1 MATNDLLIRLIA
13 KDQAS
18 AQINQVERSLDGLK
32 SAFAT
37 LGIGLG
43 LSALGKATYDLTVI
57 GAQADTIRQSFDAL
71 SASTG
76 TAGDEIVA
84 AMRKASNGAVSEID
98 LMITANRAM
107 LAGGK
112 DLAENLPQ
120 LFEIAR
126 AAALST
132 GNDIDYVFSTLI
144 RGIVKASPLL
154 IDNADIY
161 IQVGA
166 AVEQYA
172 ASVGKTTDALSAA
185 ERQQAVLNAVL
196 SEGGEFIRRTGLD
209 SKTAAEDVQSL
220 SAAWRDVKVAIGE
233 ALVEAGA
240 ADFLGNM
247 ASGIQDVTAYM
258 DDLQPRW
265 RELREEY
272 IKLASGA
279 EFDPWKPF
287 SDDFLESL
295 AQAREQSDLNAMFGG
310 IEGKKIAVM
319 QLEQQLLALTASVE
333 LLRAQAAGPLF
344 PQDAGF
350 ADLSGEALA
359 LARSMTEVSAQS
371 PVVVEVIDYG
381 IDAVRS
387 RLDGLLKSMVGV
399 ATNAELLALRTMAAM
414 ELDTMARGNP
424 LEAAWDME
432 RVLLGI
438 RDIATARRAGMDD
451 EVETVRGGLREIDD
465 LYGDARSRIESVM
478 QSGLRVTEQ
487 DRWLTDAGLYQDAPL
502 EAARRLADIANLGL
516 QSPWASFFEIPQDI
530 LDRGQDAVRAWAS
543 GLQADVEALARPDL
557 IDWDAFVREYQEQ
570 LDREAARG
578 LTMDIAMV
586 KLAEAGLLQGDEEE
600 NKRKVA
606 KALGLDT
613 APEID
618 VSVNIAGVT
627 GATDIAAALEKAIP
641 PAARTVP
648 VTIDWQETV
657 SALTVT
663 PPVVEDVTLTPVAT
677 IDWQAVT
684 TGPLVTLPTVDDMA
698 LTPNL
703 YLDWQIIM
711 AQTPGV
717 MVGSIREGIERLL
730 SQDNPANAFL
740 TALSTGVQADVKHYD
755 AIGQR
760 MGVTIG
766 QATRKAVVDSIGN
779 IRADIAG
786 LVAPEVAQILSLQNQ
801 GALQ

>member
-84 AMRKASNGAVSEID
+84 AMRKASKGAVSEID

-196 SEGGEFIRRTGLD
+196 SEGGDFIRRTGLD

-220 SAAWRDVKVAIGE
+220 SAAWRDVKTELGEILVAM
-233 ALVEAGA
+233 GA
-240 ADFLGNM
+240 AKAL
-247 ASGIQDVTAYM
+247 
-258 DDLQPRW
+258 
-265 RELREEY
+265 
-272 IKLASGA
+272 
-279 EFDPWKPF
+279 
-287 SDDFLESL
+287 
-295 AQAREQSDLNAMFGG
+295 GG
-310 IEGKKIAVM
+310 IAGVLRGAAGLDEET
-319 QLEQQLLALTASVE
+319 QRLERMKDSIHE
-333 LLRAQAAGPLF
+333 LLRPIRDAKAYDLLPTGFIEREAGLNLNEQELSSYIQELRILIATNEELRQLYPIDATISVDIDVPPPPGEMGEWQLKLWQIEQAA
-344 PQDAGF
+344 
-350 ADLSGEALA
+350 
-359 LARSMTEVSAQS
+359 REVSAQS

-487 DRWLTDAGLYQDAPL
+487 IG
-502 EAARRLADIANLGL
+502 
-516 QSPWASFFEIPQDI
+516 
-530 LDRGQDAVRAWAS
+530 RAH
-543 GLQADVEALARPDL
+543 V
-557 IDWDAFVREYQEQ
+557 
-570 LDREAARG
+570 
-578 LTMDIAMV
+578 
-586 KLAEAGLLQGDEEE
+586 
-600 NKRKVA
+600 
-606 KALGLDT
+606 
-613 APEID
+613 
-618 VSVNIAGVT
+618 
-627 GATDIAAALEKAIP
+627 
-641 PAARTVP
+641 
-648 VTIDWQETV
+648 
-657 SALTVT
+657 
-663 PPVVEDVTLTPVAT
+663 
-677 IDWQAVT
+677 
-684 TGPLVTLPTVDDMA
+684 
-698 LTPNL
+698 
-703 YLDWQIIM
+703 
-711 AQTPGV
+711 
-717 MVGSIREGIERLL
+717 
-730 SQDNPANAFL
+730 
-740 TALSTGVQADVKHYD
+740 
-755 AIGQR
+755 
-760 MGVTIG
+760 
-766 QATRKAVVDSIGN
+766 
-779 IRADIAG
+779 
-786 LVAPEVAQILSLQNQ
+786 
-801 GALQ
+801 

>member
-84 AMRKASNGAVSEID
+84 AMRKASKGAVSEID

-196 SEGGEFIRRTGLD
+196 SEGGDFIRRTGLD

-220 SAAWRDVKVAIGE
+220 SAAWRDVKTELGEILVAM
-233 ALVEAGA
+233 GA
-240 ADFLGNM
+240 AKAL
-247 ASGIQDVTAYM
+247 
-258 DDLQPRW
+258 
-265 RELREEY
+265 
-272 IKLASGA
+272 
-279 EFDPWKPF
+279 
-287 SDDFLESL
+287 
-295 AQAREQSDLNAMFGG
+295 GG
-310 IEGKKIAVM
+310 IAGVLRGAAGLDEET
-319 QLEQQLLALTASVE
+319 QRLERMKDSIHE
-333 LLRAQAAGPLF
+333 LLRPIRDAKAYDLLPTGFIEREAGLNLNEQELSSYIQELRILIATNEELRQLYPIDATISVDIDVPPPPGEMGEWQLKLWQIEQAA
-344 PQDAGF
+344 
-350 ADLSGEALA
+350 
-359 LARSMTEVSAQS
+359 REVSAQS

-530 LDRGQDAVRAWAS
+530 LDRGQDAVRAWAAR
-543 GLQADVEALARPDL
+543 LQSDVEALARPDL
-557 IDWDAFVREYQEQ
+557 VDWDAFVREYQEQ

-578 LTMDIAMV
+578 LTLDIAMV

-613 APEID
+613 MPELD

-717 MVGSIREGIERLL
+717 MVGSIREGIEQLL